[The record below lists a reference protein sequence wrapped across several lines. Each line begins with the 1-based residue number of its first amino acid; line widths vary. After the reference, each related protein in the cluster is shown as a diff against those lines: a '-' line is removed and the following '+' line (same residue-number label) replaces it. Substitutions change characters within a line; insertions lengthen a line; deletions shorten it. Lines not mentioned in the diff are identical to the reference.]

1 MKEECQTAQKSWIS
15 DDNML
20 LFEFTL
26 LRYEPERAS
35 IVNYKISRIV
45 RDGPAPFLE
54 GCIGEKTEHFE
65 HTFSDGYKVRGT
77 LNTVIFDNTQKEI
90 GVCGNIFYSHP
101 AFHFEGMMVAFAGP
115 DSWPPLP
122 PIPNPLR
129 PFPDEPAGEAEILHG
144 ESDLFPYIYLHTW
157 PATPDRAVERNFITY
172 PVAYAQP
179 GSLYET
185 LKQLKAA
192 HIGDTRTE
200 MLKAC
205 VDFIAGSTFYE
216 TLENIPL
223 PWRLLPRLY
232 DYLYREEKYDR
243 RILPEEIYLF
253 LQMESAVLM
262 EWIASQ
268 EFKEVMDRVWQNYFA
283 LLILQ
288 GYADTLA
295 REIIKLIMAANIL
308 EKLLLLYEPEE
319 PGTKLLYELIHAS
332 ILLPQA
338 VFPLPAAGV
347 LPAAGALPAVG
358 VPPGRGVVAAGTAAP
373 AGGTPFPVALP
384 APEAAG
390 GTIRALAI
398 GLLQMV
404 RQRLLRYE
412 PGEIARIDNVLK
424 GERKRITWRSLDRKQ
439 EAEENRTD
447 RTNTITES
455 GAEDTA
461 DLLTE
466 TKRTVADVQTLT
478 QYNNFET
485 TYGPPCNA
493 TLNGSWSS
501 EIIPKA
507 GSPETTDV
515 TDFAKKILHQTS
527 NRIKETVHRYRMHSS
542 LSEIERT
549 SCSIFDNSN
558 GSANYRGIYRWLNK
572 VYQARV
578 VRYGYRLILQ
588 IKIEHPAAAYIRSE
602 KTLQGEV
609 LNKPQ
614 DPVAAGVRDFTA
626 ISRENFIG
634 LCVAYE
640 VDQTPLP
647 PEEKK
652 IVSIALQNDEN
663 RQTVIIPPG
672 YQAVRAHLAYSFA
685 VGATQ
690 LVLNG
695 AIGRSAFSYNGQQGN
710 EEKIPLHGEDSTLQV
725 SVISGNAPAGL
736 PYTPD
741 DFVLNVEVECAPAD
755 KLFAAWQLDI
765 YQRIIAGYQ
774 RQKNAYYA
782 YMDNQKNAA
791 EEGNPAVYRQIERT
805 ELIKC
810 CEKILLDAG
819 IAKTGNGQD
828 NSWPAPA
835 GINQPE
841 YSSFFREVFEWKEM
855 SYVFDGEGNNA
866 VFPTGPGRQQD
877 RDTLRGFLQASSAG
891 VLLPVNPTANFRVIY
906 FLSTGMIWSSDYRFV
921 PVIKTD
927 LPVANELK
935 KFREEPKMAES
946 PCWEIVIPGSMQI
959 IQDDEGLPLL

>member
-54 GCIGEKTEHFE
+54 GCIGEKTEHFD
-65 HTFSDGYKVRGT
+65 HSFSDGYKVRGT

-90 GVCGNIFYSHP
+90 GVCGNIFYGHP

-115 DSWPPLP
+115 GPWPPP
-122 PIPNPLR
+122 PIPWPPHPTPPR
-129 PFPDEPAGEAEILHG
+129 PFPDEPAGEAEILHTG

-157 PATPDRAVERNFITY
+157 PTTPDRAVERNFITY

-200 MLKAC
+200 MQKAC
-205 VDFIAGSTFYE
+205 VDFTAGSAFFE

-253 LQMESAVLM
+253 LQMEPAVLM
-262 EWIASQ
+262 EWIASP
-268 EFKEVMDRVWQNYFA
+268 EFKEMMDRVWQNYFA
-283 LLILQ
+283 LVILQ

-319 PGTKLLYELIHAS
+319 PGTKLSYELIHAS

-338 VFPLPAAGV
+338 VFPLP
-347 LPAAGALPAVG
+347 
-358 VPPGRGVVAAGTAAP
+358 P
-373 AGGTPFPVALP
+373 AGSTPL
-384 APEAAG
+384 AG
-390 GTIRALAI
+390 GAIRALAI

-404 RQRLLRYE
+404 RQRLQRYE

-424 GERKRITWRSLDRKQ
+424 GEKKRITWRSLDRKQ
-439 EAEENRTD
+439 EAQEDRTD

-455 GAEDTA
+455 GVEDTA

-466 TKRTVADVQTLT
+466 TKRTVADVQTLN

-527 NRIKETVHRYRMHSS
+527 NRIRETVHRYRMQSS

-558 GSANYRGIYRWLNK
+558 GSTNYRGIYRWLNK

-588 IKIEHPAAAYIRSE
+588 LKIEHPAAAYIRSE

-609 LNKPQ
+609 LEKPR
-614 DPVAAGVRDFTA
+614 DPVAAGIRDFTA

-640 VDQTPLP
+640 VEQTPLP

-663 RQTVIIPPG
+663 RQTVIIPSG
-672 YQAVRAHLAYSFA
+672 YQAVGAHLAYSFA

-695 AIGRSAFSYNGQQGN
+695 AIGRSAFSYSGQQGN
-710 EEKIPLHGEDSTLQV
+710 EEKILLHGEDSTLQV
-725 SVISGNAPAGL
+725 SVITGNTPAGL

-741 DFVLNVEVECAPAD
+741 DFVLNVEVECAPSD

-765 YQRIIAGYQ
+765 YQRIMAGYQ
-774 RQKNAYYA
+774 QQKNSYYA
-782 YMDNQKNAA
+782 YMDKQKNAA

-805 ELIKC
+805 ELTKC

-841 YSSFFREVFEWKEM
+841 YSTFFREAFEWNEM
-855 SYVFDGEGNNA
+855 SYVFDGEG
-866 VFPTGPGRQQD
+866 GKD
-877 RDTLRGFLQASSAG
+877 
-891 VLLPVNPTANFRVIY
+891 VLLPVNPTANFRVLY
-906 FLSTGMIWSSDYRFV
+906 FLSTGMIWTSGQRYV
-921 PVIKTD
+921 PVIRTD

-959 IQDDEGLPLL
+959 IQDGEGLPLL

>member
-26 LRYEPERAS
+26 LRVEPERAS
-35 IVNYKISRIV
+35 IVNYKISRII
-45 RDGPAPFLE
+45 RDGSVPFLE

-65 HTFSDGYKVRGT
+65 HSFSDGYKVRGT
-77 LNTVIFDNTQKEI
+77 LNTVIFDNVQKEI
-90 GVCGNIFYSHP
+90 GVCGNIFYSHA

-115 DSWPPLP
+115 GPWPPP
-122 PIPNPLR
+122 PIPLR
-129 PFPDEPAGEAEILHG
+129 PLPDEPAGEAEILHG

-205 VDFIAGSTFYE
+205 VDFTAGSSYFD
-216 TLENIPL
+216 TLEHIPL
-223 PWRLLPRLY
+223 PWRQLPRLY

-253 LQMESAVLM
+253 LQMEPAVLM
-262 EWIASQ
+262 DWIASP

-283 LLILQ
+283 LVILQ

-295 REIIKLIMAANIL
+295 REMIKLIMAANIL

-319 PGTKLLYELIHAS
+319 PGTKLSYELIHAS

-338 VFPLPAAGV
+338 VFPLPAAGGT
-347 LPAAGALPAVG
+347 PAAPE
-358 VPPGRGVVAAGTAAP
+358 T
-373 AGGTPFPVALP
+373 AGGTPP
-384 APEAAG
+384 G

-404 RQRLLRYE
+404 RQRLQRYE

-424 GERKRITWRSLDRKQ
+424 GEKKRITWRSLDRKQ

-558 GSANYRGIYRWLNK
+558 GSTNYRGIYRWLNK

-588 IKIEHPAAAYIRSE
+588 LKIEHPAAAYIRSE

-609 LNKPQ
+609 LAKPR
-614 DPVAAGVRDFTA
+614 DPVAAGIRDFTA
-626 ISRENFIG
+626 ISRENFIS

-640 VDQTPLP
+640 VEQTPLP

-685 VGATQ
+685 AGATQ

-695 AIGRSAFSYNGQQGN
+695 AIGRSTFSYNGQQGN

-725 SVISGNAPAGL
+725 SVIAGNTPAGL

-765 YQRIIAGYQ
+765 YQRIMAGYQ

-805 ELIKC
+805 ELTKC

-841 YSSFFREVFEWKEM
+841 YSSFFREAFEWNEM

-866 VFPTGPGRQQD
+866 LFATGQGRQGD

-906 FLSTGMIWSSDYRFV
+906 FLSTGMIWSSDHRFV